1 MKPTTSITPS
11 LDRRATRGALFG
23 LLTLAATVL
32 APIAATAAD
41 EQPVFR
47 RVPPQY
53 IAALGDPGA
62 SSGSGA
68 QTWGLWRHDP
78 GPRGVWLKHFDQL
91 VAAGGV
97 APALWKFDSQD
108 WWLDENGLI
117 MEQPEFPL
125 PPGRYIVTGG
135 REAVAMLTIYPP
147 DELGNS
153 RWALNRDATIYDVTH
168 LGCRSGRYRPAADSG
183 SCSPANAPRDAFKVA
198 PGAPMPPV
206 AGCRKQDYSV
216 LIVVAVE
223 TDS

>member
-1 MKPTTSITPS
+1 MLTAQFAPGASPRRRS
-11 LDRRATRGALFG
+11 LPGFIA
-23 LLTLAATVL
+23 LAAL
-32 APIAATAAD
+32 ALVIATPMISASD

-62 SSGSGA
+62 SSGTGA
-68 QTWGLWRHDP
+68 QTWGLWRKDP
-78 GPRGVWLKHFDQL
+78 GPRGVWLKHFDNL
-91 VAAGGV
+91 IAAGGV
-97 APALWKFDSQD
+97 APALWKFDPSD

-135 REAVAMLTIYPP
+135 REAVAMLTIFPP
-147 DELGNS
+147 DAGGDS
-153 RWALNRDATIYDVTH
+153 RWTLNRDASIYDVTH
-168 LGCRSGRYRPAADSG
+168 LGCRSGRYTPAGDAA
-183 SCSPANAPRDAFKVA
+183 SCSPAQAPRDAFKVA

-206 AGCRKQDYSV
+206 AGCHKQDYSV

-223 TDS
+223 ADS

>member
-1 MKPTTSITPS
+1 MSTASLTPGASSRRRTLPGLVALLALALVTTAP
-11 LDRRATRGALFG
+11 
-23 LLTLAATVL
+23 AAS
-32 APIAATAAD
+32 AAD
-41 EQPVFR
+41 EPPVFR

-62 SSGSGA
+62 SSGAGA
-68 QTWGLWRHDP
+68 QTWGLWRKDP
-78 GPRGVWLKHFDQL
+78 GPRGVWLKHYDKL

-97 APALWKFDSQD
+97 APALWKFDAED

-135 REAVAMLTIYPP
+135 RETVAMLTIFPP
-147 DELGNS
+147 DADGDS
-153 RWALNRDATIYDVTH
+153 RWALNRNANIHDVTH
-168 LGCRSGRYRPAADSG
+168 LGCRSGRYRPAGEAG

-206 AGCRKQDYSV
+206 AGCDKLDYSV

>member
-1 MKPTTSITPS
+1 MKTNSS
-11 LDRRATRGALFG
+11 LSPCGILRARQFALWG
-23 LLTLAATVL
+23 LAALVAAAL
-32 APIAATAAD
+32 APVVAAAAD
-41 EQPVFR
+41 ETSEFR

-68 QTWGLWRHDP
+68 QTWGLWRQDP
-78 GPRGVWLKHFDQL
+78 GPRGVWLKHFDSL
-91 VAAGGV
+91 IAGGGV
-97 APALWKFDSQD
+97 APALWKFDHND

-135 REAVAMLTIYPP
+135 REAVAMLTIFPP

-168 LGCRSGRYRPAADSG
+168 LGCRSGRYRPAAEAG
-183 SCSPANAPRDAFKVA
+183 SCSPADAPRDAFKVA
-198 PGAPMPPV
+198 PGAAMPPV
-206 AGCRKQDYSV
+206 AGCHKQDYSV
-216 LIVVAVE
+216 LIVVAIEV
-223 TDS
+223 DS

>member
-1 MKPTTSITPS
+1 MLTAQFAPGASPRRRS
-11 LDRRATRGALFG
+11 LPGFIA
-23 LLTLAATVL
+23 LAAL
-32 APIAATAAD
+32 ALVIATPMISASD

-62 SSGSGA
+62 SSGTGA
-68 QTWGLWRHDP
+68 QTWGLWRKDP
-78 GPRGVWLKHFDQL
+78 GPRGVWLKHFDNL
-91 VAAGGV
+91 IAAGGV
-97 APALWKFDSQD
+97 APALWKFDPSD

-135 REAVAMLTIYPP
+135 REAVAMLTIFPP
-147 DELGNS
+147 DASGDS
-153 RWALNRDATIYDVTH
+153 RWTLNRDASIYDVTH
-168 LGCRSGRYRPAADSG
+168 LGCRSGRYTPAGDAA
-183 SCSPANAPRDAFKVA
+183 SCSPAQAPRDAFKVA

-206 AGCRKQDYSV
+206 AGCHKQDYSV

-223 TDS
+223 ADS